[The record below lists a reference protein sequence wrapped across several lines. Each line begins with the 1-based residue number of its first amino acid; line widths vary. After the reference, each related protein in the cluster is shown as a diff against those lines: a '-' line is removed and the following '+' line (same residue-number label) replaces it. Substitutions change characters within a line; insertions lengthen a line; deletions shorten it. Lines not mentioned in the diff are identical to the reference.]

1 MLIYPPGVREEVE
14 AYIRRRDE
22 EERKR
27 PDNDPDGDPNN
38 GGGGNGDPINPYPN
52 NNNNRNPYRNLLDYL
67 QYIQTNIRK
76 SEDEEAEK

>member
-1 MLIYPPGVREEVE
+1 MLLYPPGVREEVE

-38 GGGGNGDPINPYPN
+38 GGGENGDPINPYP

-67 QYIQTNIRK
+67 QYI
-76 SEDEEAEK
+76 